1 MVLRTRHRVKRM
13 FLIIGIDLVDDES
26 METRLLEQFVT
37 VATEGSVTRA
47 AERLWAAQST
57 VSAGIASLERSLGV
71 RLFDRTGRH
80 LVLTTAG
87 EDLLPHARAVLESLD
102 RMRDLA
108 TADDADLRGRVR
120 LGIFTSMDVVDLTAV
135 LRTFR
140 QRHPLVAVELMT
152 SPTGTTGLVQDLVTG
167 RLDLAYSGLPATPGG
182 IVVEP
187 LRELPFRVF
196 LAPDHPFA
204 GRTSVSLAELAD
216 EPFVDTAHGFGNRM
230 ILDGVLERLGIR
242 RRIVAEMNDMPAV
255 VRYASAGIGVGVVPD
270 PGVRHDGVVLD
281 LEDTVAPLRI
291 GLAMR
296 RDPAPNRPT
305 LALAR
310 DIVAARRQADG
321 LADATT

>member
-1 MVLRTRHRVKRM
+1 M
-13 FLIIGIDLVDDES
+13 FLMCGIDAVDDGV
-26 METRLLEQFVT
+26 METRLLEQFVA
-37 VATEGSVTRA
+37 VATEGGVTRA

-71 RLFDRTGRH
+71 RLFERTGRT

-108 TADDADLRGRVR
+108 TVEDADLRGRVR
-120 LGIFTSMDVVDLTAV
+120 LGIFTSMDIVDLTGV
-135 LRTFR
+135 LRRFR

-152 SPTGTTGLVQDLVTG
+152 SPTGTTGLVQDLVAG
-167 RLDLAYSGLPATPGG
+167 RLDLAYSGLPNPPSG

-196 LAPDHPFA
+196 TAPDHPLA

-216 EPFVDTAHGFGNRM
+216 EPFVDTAHGFGNRVL
-230 ILDGVLERLGIR
+230 LDQALERLGIR
-242 RRIVAEMNDMPAV
+242 RRIIAEMNDMPAV
-255 VRYASAGIGVGVVPD
+255 IRFAAAGLGVGVVPD
-270 PGVRHDGVVLD
+270 PGVEHEGAVLELAD
-281 LEDTVAPLRI
+281 DVPPLRI

-296 RDPAPNRPT
+296 TSPEPNRAT
-305 LALAR
+305 QTLAR
-310 DIVAARRQADG
+310 DIVAARVG
-321 LADATT
+321 